1 MWFQTISTYVDSRDV
16 SQESLC
22 IKLSTIL
29 CWVSTV
35 VYNYIYTYDIH
46 NNQHKSNAGNYV
58 GHQVIHVVCACV
70 CVVLK
75 KCVCQIYSLRWS
87 NTNGLLVNVPQ
98 RSPKKF
104 LLVMSHVHFSNCVFF
119 LLVHP
124 HLCCWLNL
132 ISRLFWLKE
141 AGTSTEYVEK
151 RIRRIPLIRKQI
163 INK

>member
-75 KCVCQIYSLRWS
+75 NCVCQIYSLR
-87 NTNGLLVNVPQ
+87 
-98 RSPKKF
+98 
-104 LLVMSHVHFSNCVFF
+104 
-119 LLVHP
+119 
-124 HLCCWLNL
+124 
-132 ISRLFWLKE
+132 
-141 AGTSTEYVEK
+141 
-151 RIRRIPLIRKQI
+151 
-163 INK
+163 

>member
-1 MWFQTISTYVDSRDV
+1 MYLKSLYVSSYPQYCVGYQQLYIITYIHMISIITNTNRMLEIMLV
-16 SQESLC
+16 
-22 IKLSTIL
+22 IKLSMSFVRVCVCCFKKL
-29 CWVSTV
+29 CLSNLQFALIKHQWFVGQCPPKIPKEVSTC
-35 VYNYIYTYDIH
+35 
-46 NNQHKSNAGNYV
+46 YV
-58 GHQVIHVVCACV
+58 SCSL
-70 CVVLK
+70 LK
-75 KCVCQIYSLRWS
+75 LC
-87 NTNGLLVNVPQ
+87 
-98 RSPKKF
+98 F
-104 LLVMSHVHFSNCVFF
+104 FF

>member
-70 CVVLK
+70 CCFKKLCLSNLQFALIKHQWFVGQCPPKIPKEVSTCYVSCSLLK
-75 KCVCQIYSLRWS
+75 LC
-87 NTNGLLVNVPQ
+87 
-98 RSPKKF
+98 
-104 LLVMSHVHFSNCVFF
+104 FF

-132 ISRLFWLKE
+132 ISRLF
-141 AGTSTEYVEK
+141 
-151 RIRRIPLIRKQI
+151 
-163 INK
+163 